1 MTNRKIKTMI
11 APGIQNILFYAKS
24 LLRSQRPARFY
35 AALSLTSLACL
46 GGAVLP
52 ASATTYY
59 ISPSGSDTNNG
70 TSTSTPWQTITKVN
84 SANFVAGDSV
94 LFQGGQTFTGALVFS
109 YATNIPVSS
118 AATPITVGSYG
129 TGAGTILSNATGAY
143 SAAIAINGIN
153 GIIINGLT
161 ILGGGG
167 TSPTTGIGVYIRN
180 ASGSSKSGMTVTN
193 CDISNFAGTVGAQSA
208 EVYVSGYYGAID
220 TIKVTNNQLHGANG
234 VGSKDSNGIY
244 GIPNGQNITNVT
256 YSGNTVYNL
265 GGLAANT
272 GGGIVANG
280 VNGGVLEY
288 NIVHDVGGNSTSC
301 GGPGGVWAYAS
312 NNITIQYNE
321 VYRMQPITYTA
332 GCDWVAYD
340 LDGGVSNSV
349 VQYNYSHNNFGG
361 ALLAYVA
368 TVGGHAWGNN
378 TFRYNISENDALG
391 SGSANQCAISITA
404 SPTNPLK
411 IYGNTIYMGL
421 KNSTGVSVAL
431 QSNNGVA
438 VTLPTGSLI
447 ENNIFYI
454 VPQTVSGQTY
464 NRYMYFPYGLSGGT
478 IDNNVYYGG
487 ATNQQWR
494 VGGTTYA
501 SLATYQTATGY
512 DAHTL
517 VSNPS
522 LVSPGSAG
530 TLSWTPSLHNGP
542 QPNPGAY
549 ALSAGSPAIN
559 SGTTVSGATRDYYG
573 TVVPSGVFDIGAY
586 ESGGAAVPPAAPS
599 SLVPTWATM
608 LNGWFKLT
616 WIDNSSNETGF
627 TVQSY
632 NGSTW
637 STYSSVGANVT
648 SYTRTGLNMPSG
660 PYTMRVLA
668 TNAAGS
674 SAPSNQVT
682 FSLPSPP
689 PGPTGLTA
697 TPGTAQVALSWTAV
711 SGANY
716 NIQRATASGG
726 PYSIIKNNNGAA
738 SYTDTT
744 AISGTTYYYEV
755 NYNISGVGS
764 SLYCSPVSATP
775 N

>member
-1 MTNRKIKTMI
+1 MT
-11 APGIQNILFYAKS
+11 
-24 LLRSQRPARFY
+24 
-35 AALSLTSLACL
+35 
-46 GGAVLP
+46 P
-52 ASATTYY
+52 ASAATYY
-59 ISPSGSDTNNG
+59 VSPTGSDTNNG
-70 TSTSTPWQTITKVN
+70 TNTSTPWQTIAKVN
-84 SANFVAGDSV
+84 SAHFVAGDSI
-94 LFQGGQTFTGALVFS
+94 LFEGGQTFTGALVFS

-118 AATPITVGSYG
+118 TATPITVGSYG
-129 TGAGTILSNATGAY
+129 TGAATILSNSTGSL
-143 SAAIAINGIN
+143 SAAITVNGIN
-153 GIIINGLT
+153 GLTINGLT

-167 TSPTTGIGVYIRN
+167 TTPTTWIGVYIRN
-180 ASGSSKSGMTVTN
+180 QSGSSKSGVTVNN
-193 CDISNFAGTVGAQSA
+193 CDISNFAGTSGSQSA

-220 TIKVTNNQLHGANG
+220 TINITNNQLHGANG

-244 GIPNGQNITNVT
+244 GIPSGQNITNVT

-265 GGLAANT
+265 GGLAGNT

-321 VYRMQPITYTA
+321 VYRMQPITYTS

-361 ALLAYVA
+361 ALLAFVQ

-391 SGSANQCAISITA
+391 SGNANQCAISITA
-404 SPTNPLK
+404 SPTNPIM
-411 IYGNTIYMGL
+411 IYGNTIYMGM
-421 KNSTGVSVAL
+421 KNSTGLSTAL

-438 VTLPTGSLI
+438 VTLPAGSII
-447 ENNIFYI
+447 ENNIFYMT
-454 VPQTVSGQTY
+454 PQTYFGQTY
-464 NRYMYFPYGLSGGT
+464 NQYMYFPYGLSGGT
-478 IDNNVYYGG
+478 IDNNVFYGG

-494 VGGTTYA
+494 VGGTTYTSIA
-501 SLATYQTATGY
+501 AYRTATGY

-517 VSNPS
+517 TSNPT
-522 LVSPGSAG
+522 LATPGGGG

-542 QPNPGAY
+542 QPNPAAY
-549 ALSAGSPAIN
+549 WLSTGSPAI
-559 SGTTVSGATRDYYG
+559 GAGATVAAATRDYYG
-573 TVVPSGVFDIGAY
+573 TTVPNGGYNIGAY
-586 ESGGAAVPPAAPS
+586 NGASGPPAAPT

-616 WIDNSSNETGF
+616 WTDNSNNETGF

-637 STYSSVGANVT
+637 STYSSVAANT
-648 SYTRTGLNMPSG
+648 TTYTRTGLNMPSG
-660 PYTMRVLA
+660 PYTMRVIA

-682 FSLPSPP
+682 FSLPAAP
-689 PGPTGLTA
+689 PGPTGLVA
-697 TPGTAQVALSWTAV
+697 TPGTAQVALTWNVV
-711 SGANY
+711 SGANNY

-726 PYSIIKNNNGAA
+726 PYSVIKYNNGAA

-744 AISGTTYYYEV
+744 AVSGTTYYYEV
-755 NYNISGVGS
+755 NYNVNGVGG